1 MLQVVEIQGRAQTP
15 RRLRQSEQKVRLL
28 TVTRANPISNID
40 LCDLC
45 MFNDDMGGRIS
56 LQSFSSIP
64 PKLGQ
69 AHLQFSNLINLNFPH
84 SLTERLGAAAR
95 AENLAFQSLRL
106 LAVVVD
112 VAIFLPLLLVYGSAP
127 PHLFSTDSRCF
138 CAASAVFCR
147 PRTAE

>member
-28 TVTRANPISNID
+28 AVTRANPISNID

-69 AHLQFSNLINLNFPH
+69 AHLQFSNFDQFELSAFAYRKARSCSEGGKSGLPVVE
-84 SLTERLGAAAR
+84 TLG
-95 AENLAFQSLRL
+95 
-106 LAVVVD
+106 
-112 VAIFLPLLLVYGSAP
+112 G
-127 PHLFSTDSRCF
+127 
-138 CAASAVFCR
+138 
-147 PRTAE
+147 